1 MARKK
6 KHEEH
11 MNHEAWA
18 IPYGD
23 LITLLLA
30 FFVVM
35 YAISSVNEG
44 KYRVLSDSLFAA
56 FRGAPRTMEPIQVGE
71 KQTGS
76 GADVKTTLVEQSMLE
91 GQPRSL
97 LAPIPVKTGMPSRPS
112 HDGELN
118 AAQMQRAQ
126 ALQRVADQVERA
138 MDDLVKANLVLVR
151 RNDFWIEVEIRT
163 DILFPSAS
171 AQLSPSAV
179 GVIERLGSALAPFP
193 NSIRVEGHTDN
204 RPIKTVAFFS
214 NWELSAA
221 RAGSVVRVLEGRGV
235 APERLAVIGYGE
247 HRPTHPNDTEEGRNA
262 NRRVVIVILSTDAST
277 KELPTAA
284 SSEAAPAVPTPT
296 ATETFTGPASDPTD
310 TSAAVTS
317 PVPGVGTGASAGAAT
332 SNTPPPST
340 PAATATTSNAAA
352 SVSSGSGPSSPSSA
366 ATAPIGAA
374 VSTSRAGATGVAANN
389 GTRPPNAAATRP
401 RAANTAAVGALAAPL
416 PPSVSSEVQAAGDA
430 PAAVASPAPAFLAQP
445 AK

>member
-11 MNHEAWA
+11 INHEAWA

-91 GQPRSL
+91 GQPRSM
-97 LAPIPVKTGMPSRPS
+97 LAPIPVKTGMPPRPS
-112 HDGELN
+112 QEGELN
-118 AAQMQRAQ
+118 AAQAQRAQ

-138 MDDLVKANLVLVR
+138 MDDLVKANLVLIR

-171 AQLSPSAV
+171 AQLSPNAV
-179 GVIERLGSALAPFP
+179 GVIERLGVALAPFP

-204 RPIKTVAFFS
+204 RPIKTVAFIS

-235 APERLAVIGYGE
+235 SPERLAVIGYGE
-247 HRPTHPNDTEEGRNA
+247 HRPTHPNDTEDGRNA
-262 NRRVVIVILSTDAST
+262 NRRVVIVILSTDATNKPADVPAMPATSDVPSAAAPASLQAADAPNDAPPAT
-277 KELPTAA
+277 GTAA
-284 SSEAAPAVPTPT
+284 SIGAVTANAVPASVPAGASTSSAPPSAT
-296 ATETFTGPASDPTD
+296 AG
-310 TSAAVTS
+310 AVT
-317 PVPGVGTGASAGAAT
+317 TT
-332 SNTPPPST
+332 SNTAEPRTPS
-340 PAATATTSNAAA
+340 
-352 SVSSGSGPSSPSSA
+352 
-366 ATAPIGAA
+366 GAE
-374 VSTSRAGATGVAANN
+374 STSAQGAGSSRARATD
-389 GTRPPNAAATRP
+389 
-401 RAANTAAVGALAAPL
+401 TAAVGALASPL
-416 PPSVSSEVQAAGDA
+416 PPSVSSEVQAARDA
-430 PAAVASPAPAFLAQP
+430 PAAVTGPAPAFLARP